1 MPYPGA
7 LVEQPLRLLLI
18 GSRLRELATAYALT
32 EGTGKAPQWADR
44 LVARVS
50 AMSAQARMR
59 GE

>member
-1 MPYPGA
+1 MPYPGS
-7 LVEQPLRLLLI
+7 LVEQPMRLLLI
-18 GSRLRELATAYALT
+18 GSRLRELANAYALC
-32 EGTGKAPQWADR
+32 EQSEKPPQWADR